1 MTISRHP
8 LTIEEV
14 TQVTHELWALAQ
26 GSFDDIPRGLIPV
39 FEMKSKADAKRPGIG
54 FSLDFLNELPEDK
67 LFPFVMLEVVRIAT
81 FYRTAGKPTQA
92 ALDETF
98 EGLVDAVNEYNAWI
112 DEQLAEEASQAT
124 KH

>member
-1 MTISRHP
+1 MTTSRQP
-8 LTIEEV
+8 ITLEEV
-14 TQVTHELWALAQ
+14 TRITHDLWALAQ
-26 GSFDDIPRGLIPV
+26 GSFDDLPRGLIPV

-54 FSLDFLNELPEDK
+54 FSLDFLNTLPEDK

-81 FYRTAGKPTQA
+81 FYRTEGKPTQA

-98 EGLVDAVNEYNAWI
+98 EGLVNAVSEYNEWVE
-112 DEQLAEEASQAT
+112 EQLADEASLAT

>member
-26 GSFDDIPRGLIPV
+26 GSFDDLPRGLIPV

-54 FSLDFLNELPEDK
+54 FSLDFLNTLPEDK

-81 FYRTAGKPTQA
+81 FYRTEGKPTQA

-98 EGLVDAVNEYNAWI
+98 EGLVNAVSEYNEWVE
-112 DEQLAEEASQAT
+112 EQLADEASLAT